1 MQESE
6 FTQRI
11 EATLEELELALVEV
25 DQDIDYDT
33 SGGVLTVEF
42 ENGTSMI
49 FSRQLANLQLWVAAR
64 SGGFHFAF
72 DESAADWRCTR
83 TDVLFRE
90 FVVEQ
95 MLAQGNV
102 TLELG

>member
-11 EATLEELELALVEV
+11 ESTLEELELALDEV

-49 FSRQLANLQLWVAAR
+49 FSRQLAR
-64 SGGFHFAF
+64 SSERKRF
-72 DESAADWRCTR
+72 SS
-83 TDVLFRE
+83 
-90 FVVEQ
+90 
-95 MLAQGNV
+95 
-102 TLELG
+102 